1 MSSLVEALSYE
12 FMRNAVAAGVLAS
25 LLCGVIGTFVV
36 VKRLAFTSGGISH
49 AAFGGMGL
57 AHFLGFA
64 PLAGAVGAAV
74 ACSLALGLLG
84 SERFRSHDA
93 MIGVLWSA
101 GMALGIVFIRLTPG
115 YAPDLMSYLFGDILT
130 VTSRD
135 LAIAAALNLCVLAVV
150 ALLFKDLVAVAF
162 DEPFAAVQGL
172 PVRSL
177 FTGLL
182 VLTALSIVVL
192 IQVVGI
198 ILVMALLTIPPLLA
212 LRIAK
217 SFVGLMAWSVVAS
230 LALTLCGLALSY
242 RYDLPSG
249 PAIILLGAAVLAAVS
264 GGAALGKW
272 RRRSP

>member
-1 MSSLVEALSYE
+1 MSPLVEALSYE
-12 FMRNAVAAGVLAS
+12 FVRNAVAAGVLAS

-36 VKRLAFTSGGISH
+36 VKRLVFVSGGISH

-57 AHFLGFA
+57 AHLLGLS
-64 PLAGAVGAAV
+64 PLTGAVGASVLCA
-74 ACSLALGLLG
+74 LALGLAG
-84 SERFRSHDA
+84 SDRFRSHDA
-93 MIGVLWSA
+93 IIGVLWSA

-130 VTSRD
+130 VSSRD
-135 LAIAAALNLCVLAVV
+135 LAVALALNVCVLGIV
-150 ALLFKDLVAVAF
+150 AMLFKELVAVAF

-172 PVRSL
+172 PVRAL

-212 LRIAK
+212 LRIALRY
-217 SFVGLMAWSVVAS
+217 SFDSPRSAIV
-230 LALTLCGLALSY
+230 LS
-242 RYDLPSG
+242 
-249 PAIILLGAAVLAAVS
+249 
-264 GGAALGKW
+264 
-272 RRRSP
+272 RRRCDGVPCRYQTSRMPVSASVRTPRSGSRSKSPRTRFDP